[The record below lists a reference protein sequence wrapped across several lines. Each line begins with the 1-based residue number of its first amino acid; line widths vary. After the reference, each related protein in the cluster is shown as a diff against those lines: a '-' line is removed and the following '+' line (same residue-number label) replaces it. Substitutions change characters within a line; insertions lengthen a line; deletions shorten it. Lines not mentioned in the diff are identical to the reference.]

1 MSRVGVR
8 VKGCESVR
16 RSVNSCDKEDDG
28 EIGLLVPA
36 LHPAVQNPC
45 CGLMVT
51 DGGRASDVELMSVID
66 IS

>member
-1 MSRVGVR
+1 MRG
-8 VKGCESVR
+8 G
-16 RSVNSCDKEDDG
+16 VNSCDKEDDG

-51 DGGRASDVELMSVID
+51 DAGRASDIELMSVID